1 MKRKHLLL
9 ISILLS
15 VIFLM
20 TGCDTISPDFS
31 GNNGNDSIQASGVI
45 EAEQVSIASELSGR
59 IDEVFVQEG
68 ENVNAGDPVFT
79 LETDLLSSQ
88 KVQVQAQ
95 FDSAVAQ
102 MEGADASVT
111 AANAAFHA
119 AEINLRS
126 ANIQYKQV
134 SGEARLIDEPDRVS
148 NWNESAANNVDV
160 PAWYFQQSEMISAA
174 ESEVDAA
181 LELYQTEQDNYQDV
195 IVDIG
200 SDEFIE
206 AEKRLVEAQT
216 AFEVADILNDRRVG
230 YEGREEIEDFVETI
244 YDSAES
250 ELKAAQK
257 AYDQL
262 LSEPDYQDILEARA
276 RVTVAKERY
285 DIALDQ
291 KYLLLTGEHSL
302 DVQAA
307 ETVVAQA
314 KAGIIQA
321 KSQVTLAEVNHRIAV
336 TTVAQAEAALDLINL
351 QLDKLMVYSPISG
364 VVLTRTIEPGEV
376 IQAGLTT
383 LVVGELDQLT
393 VTVYLSE
400 DRYGQ
405 VNLGDAAEL
414 SIDSFPGILFNAE
427 VKQISNQ
434 AEYTPRN
441 VQTQEERQNTVYA
454 VKLSVPNP
462 DGKLKPGMPAD
473 VVFLP

>member
-1 MKRKHLLL
+1 MKRKHLLF

-15 VIFLM
+15 IIFLM
-20 TGCDTISPDFS
+20 TGCDSISSEFS
-31 GNNGNDSIQASGVI
+31 GNSDKDSIQASGVI

-59 IDEVFVQEG
+59 IKDVFVQEG
-68 ENVNAGDPVFT
+68 ENVTTGDPVFI
-79 LETDLLSSQ
+79 LETDLFSSQ
-88 KVQVQAQ
+88 KVQIQAQ
-95 FDSAVAQ
+95 YDSAIAQ
-102 MEGADASVT
+102 MEGAEATVT
-111 AANAAFHA
+111 AANAALRA

-126 ANIQYKQV
+126 ANIQYQQV
-134 SGEARLIDEPDRVS
+134 SGEARLIYEPDRVS
-148 NWNESAANNVDV
+148 NWNESAGINVDV
-160 PAWYFQQSEMISAA
+160 PAWYFQQSELISAS
-174 ESEVDAA
+174 ESEVEAA
-181 LELYQTEQDNYQDV
+181 LELYQTEQENYQDV
-195 IVDIG
+195 IVDVG
-200 SDEFIE
+200 YQEFIE
-206 AEKRLVEAQT
+206 VETRLVEAQT

-230 YEGREEIEDFVETI
+230 YESREEIEDFVETI

-262 LSEPDYQDILEARA
+262 LSEPDYQEILEARA
-276 RVTVAKERY
+276 RVSVAKERY

-291 KYLLLTGEHSL
+291 QFLLFTGEFSL
-302 DVQAA
+302 SVQAA
-307 ETVVAQA
+307 EAIVAQA
-314 KAGIIQA
+314 RSGIVQA
-321 KSQVTLAEVNHRIAV
+321 KSQVTMAEVNHRIAV
-336 TTVAQAEAALDLINL
+336 ATVAQAEAALDLINL
-351 QLDKLMVYSPISG
+351 QLEKLMVYSPISG

-376 IQAGLTT
+376 IQAGLTA
-383 LVVGELDQLT
+383 LVVGELDHLT

-414 SIDSFPGILFNAE
+414 SVDSFPGILFIAE
-427 VKQISNQ
+427 VNRISDQ

>member
-15 VIFLM
+15 IIFLM
-20 TGCDTISPDFS
+20 TGCDSISSDFS
-31 GNNGNDSIQASGVI
+31 GNSDKDSIQASGVI
-45 EAEQVSIASELSGR
+45 EADQVSIASELSGR
-59 IDEVFVQEG
+59 IKEVFFQEG
-68 ENVNAGDPVFT
+68 EHVKTGDPVFS

-95 FDSAVAQ
+95 YDSAIAQ
-102 MEGADASVT
+102 MEGTEATVR
-111 AANAAFHA
+111 AANAALRA
-119 AEINLRS
+119 AEINLRA
-126 ANIQYKQV
+126 ANIQYQQV
-134 SGEARLIDEPDRVS
+134 SGEARLIDEPDRVL
-148 NWNESAANNVDV
+148 NWNESAASNVDL
-160 PAWYFQQSEMISAA
+160 PAWYFQQSELISAA
-174 ESEVDAA
+174 DSEVEAA
-181 LELYQTEQDNYQDV
+181 LELYQTEQENYQDV

-200 SDEFIE
+200 YQEFIE

-262 LSEPDYQDILEARA
+262 LSESDYQEILEARA
-276 RVTVAKERY
+276 RVIVAKERY

-291 KYLLLTGEHSL
+291 QFLLYTGEYSL
-302 DVQAA
+302 SIQAA
-307 ETVVAQA
+307 ETMVAQA
-314 KAGIIQA
+314 RSGIVQA
-321 KSQVTLAEVNHRIAV
+321 KSQVTLAEVNLRIAA
-336 TTVAQAEAALDLINL
+336 TSVAQAEAALDLINI
-351 QLDKLMVYSPISG
+351 QLEKLMVYSPISG

-376 IQAGLTT
+376 IQAGITA

-414 SIDSFPGILFNAE
+414 SIDSFPGILFIAE
-427 VKQISNQ
+427 VTRISDQ

-454 VKLSVPNP
+454 VNLSVPNP